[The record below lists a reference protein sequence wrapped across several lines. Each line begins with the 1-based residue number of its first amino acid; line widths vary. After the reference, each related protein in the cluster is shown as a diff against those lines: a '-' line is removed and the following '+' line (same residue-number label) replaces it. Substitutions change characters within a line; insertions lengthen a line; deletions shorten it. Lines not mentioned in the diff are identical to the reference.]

1 MPPVLA
7 AAALCVLPA
16 PGPSDP
22 EVEPLRDGRRLL
34 GAGLLVSRRD
44 LWPVG
49 LAAVALVGCLTTA
62 LVSASLASAALHRSL
77 EERLRGAGESAAL
90 LVGERPPSDEV
101 LAVLMRTNALD
112 GAWLVDAD
120 LRRRADGSGEGH
132 GLVDLLRVEAD
143 RVTSAFG
150 GTADVAEGWDLG
162 RATMAT
168 GYFPVRGDDG
178 RVTGVLVLE
187 AGQSFA
193 GEVSRRIARVR
204 WAGLALAIVAFV
216 ALVLVGRRWAAAMR
230 RQQAQAER
238 AAQAEVVS
246 RMAAS
251 VAHDIRNPL
260 GVIRGTV
267 ELTRKRSGATL
278 SLRDDEA
285 LGDIL
290 GEVERLRQLTDDFLD
305 LSADRPL
312 DRRLVSVAPLL
323 DEAARATR
331 LLHSGVR
338 IEVTDG
344 VGDGVKVDGDAARL
358 ARVFR
363 NLLANAAE
371 ARPEGSIHVA
381 TRVDGGDMVVS
392 VRDQG
397 PGVPAELHGS
407 LFEPFATMG
416 KTGGTGLGL
425 AVSQRLVARH
435 GGRLTH
441 VPTDAGALFEVRLPV
456 ASSNREEA

>member
-1 MPPVLA
+1 
-7 AAALCVLPA
+7 
-16 PGPSDP
+16 
-22 EVEPLRDGRRLL
+22 
-34 GAGLLVSRRD
+34 
-44 LWPVG
+44 
-49 LAAVALVGCLTTA
+49 
-62 LVSASLASAALHRSL
+62 
-77 EERLRGAGESAAL
+77 
-90 LVGERPPSDEV
+90 
-101 LAVLMRTNALD
+101 MRTHALD

-132 GLVDLLRVEAD
+132 GLVDLLRVDAD
-143 RVTSAFG
+143 RVAKALAGVS
-150 GTADVAEGWDLG
+150 DVAEGWDLG

-178 RVTGVLVLE
+178 RVNGVLVLE

-193 GEVSRRIARVR
+193 GGVSRSIDRAR
-204 WAGLALAIVAFV
+204 WAGLALAVVASL

-230 RQQAQAER
+230 RHQAQAER
-238 AAQAEVVS
+238 VAQAEVVS

-267 ELTRKRSGATL
+267 ELTRKRSGAAL
-278 SLRDDEA
+278 SPRDDEA

-312 DRRLVSVAPLL
+312 DRRLVPLSPLL

-331 LLHSGVR
+331 LLHAGIR
-338 IEVTDG
+338 IDVVDAPGEG
-344 VGDGVKVDGDAARL
+344 LRVDGDAARL

-363 NLLANAAE
+363 NVLTNAAE
-371 ARPEGSIHVA
+371 ARPEGAIHVA
-381 TRVDGGDMVVS
+381 TRVDGREAVVS
-392 VRDQG
+392 VRDEG
-397 PGVPAELHGS
+397 PGVPAELLGR

-425 AVSQRLVARH
+425 AVSNRLVTRH

-441 VPTDAGALFEVRLPV
+441 VPTDAGALFEVRLPL
-456 ASSNREEA
+456 ASAVREEG